1 MLKSETETLKEENSK
16 RRHDMCE
23 KDISIKRLTKTL
35 NEERAKQKWQTE
47 TRQTP
52 THQSR
57 RNIPLDTRNR
67 FAPFQNTQDEVLD
80 KKGKSYKGKETL
92 QHHHQTPV
100 HRNQNH
106 RPNLVINHFSEN
118 DNPLWQ
124 QRTVP
129 GNSKYSDTVL
139 NGKKT
144 LIVGTSK
151 VKGIRIREVNSQ
163 LRNSFAK
170 LRSFPGATL
179 KHLRYYIVP
188 SLIDETPNRIIL
200 HGGSTDV
207 SNKNSTPEKIA
218 NEIANMAILCCDYG
232 VNDVFIS
239 AMICRRGKF
248 LNGKVKSL
256 NFLLK
261 EICEKMG
268 TSL

>member
-1 MLKSETETLKEENSK
+1 ML
-16 RRHDMCE
+16 
-23 KDISIKRLTKTL
+23 
-35 NEERAKQKWQTE
+35 
-47 TRQTP
+47 
-52 THQSR
+52 
-57 RNIPLDTRNR
+57 
-67 FAPFQNTQDEVLD
+67 
-80 KKGKSYKGKETL
+80 
-92 QHHHQTPV
+92 
-100 HRNQNH
+100 
-106 RPNLVINHFSEN
+106 N
-118 DNPLWQ
+118 D
-124 QRTVP
+124 
-129 GNSKYSDTVL
+129 
-139 NGKKT
+139 KKT

-207 SNKNSTPEKIA
+207 NNKNSTPEKIA

-261 EICEKMG
+261 EICEKMS